1 MKFWLFVP
9 KIDESENKKLI
20 WHPEPKIQQTKM
32 LVTCQRFGGLFLFG
46 LIWQYSSN
54 HKTFNR
60 GRLLILCSKMKILW
74 VKSRD
79 FSQAEKDITTCKAK
93 QIHKMTPI
101 FTQNNNLSENSC
113 HFCEF
118 AQFSKQSFARLKSK
132 HLAQFFW
139 WKVNLR
145 ELRGFILQKVQAS
158 VVERQK
164 KKFYYPSFKKTPK

>member
-1 MKFWLFVP
+1 MSTADIILFSSDIP
-9 KIDESENKKLI
+9 FEKPLDLLG
-20 WHPEPKIQQTKM
+20 TK
-32 LVTCQRFGGLFLFG
+32 
-46 LIWQYSSN
+46 
-54 HKTFNR
+54 
-60 GRLLILCSKMKILW
+60 LLILCSKMKILW
-74 VKSRD
+74 VESRD
-79 FSQAEKDITTCKAK
+79 FSQAEKDITTCKNK

-132 HLAQFFW
+132 HFPQFFW

-164 KKFYYPSFKKTPK
+164 KKFYYPSFNFGKEDTIIRIVSLR

>member
-1 MKFWLFVP
+1 
-9 KIDESENKKLI
+9 
-20 WHPEPKIQQTKM
+20 
-32 LVTCQRFGGLFLFG
+32 
-46 LIWQYSSN
+46 
-54 HKTFNR
+54 
-60 GRLLILCSKMKILW
+60 
-74 VKSRD
+74 
-79 FSQAEKDITTCKAK
+79 
-93 QIHKMTPI
+93 MTPI

-164 KKFYYPSFKKTPK
+164 KKFCYRSLSFNIRCIFHFRKSTLCYISPNRDLQMPLAFNVYILIYFLLIWKVLQDINLDLLVKCYRV

>member
-1 MKFWLFVP
+1 MAVR
-9 KIDESENKKLI
+9 IKKNL
-20 WHPEPKIQQTKM
+20 
-32 LVTCQRFGGLFLFG
+32 
-46 LIWQYSSN
+46 YSSKGKIVHVVGKPWN
-54 HKTFNR
+54 ISDYGENPMVTK
-60 GRLLILCSKMKILW
+60 LLILCSKMKILW
-74 VKSRD
+74 VESRD

-164 KKFYYPSFKKTPK
+164 KKFYYPSFNFGKENTIIRIVSLR

>member
-1 MKFWLFVP
+1 MWFDV
-9 KIDESENKKLI
+9 
-20 WHPEPKIQQTKM
+20 
-32 LVTCQRFGGLFLFG
+32 
-46 LIWQYSSN
+46 YSVNFKSN
-54 HKTFNR
+54 LSLWSSW
-60 GRLLILCSKMKILW
+60 LLILCSKMKILW
-74 VKSRD
+74 VESRD

-132 HLAQFFW
+132 HFSQFFW

-164 KKFYYPSFKKTPK
+164 KKFYYPSFNFGKEDTIIRIVSLR

>member
-1 MKFWLFVP
+1 MAPLTQKFFKP
-9 KIDESENKKLI
+9 
-20 WHPEPKIQQTKM
+20 HKM
-32 LVTCQRFGGLFLFG
+32 SWTAQHLT
-46 LIWQYSSN
+46 W
-54 HKTFNR
+54 
-60 GRLLILCSKMKILW
+60 LLILCSKMKILW
-74 VKSRD
+74 VESRD

-118 AQFSKQSFARLKSK
+118 AQFSKQSFVRLKSK

-145 ELRGFILQKVQAS
+145 ELRGFILQKVQAYIF
-158 VVERQK
+158 QI
-164 KKFYYPSFKKTPK
+164 SFRKLFVHCKWLQTNDR